1 MIAVVRKAAR
11 EQKEQFLARPFWRLV
26 SHFGM
31 RLFSGTGDSSEGG
44 LGLSVSAILAM
55 LAAPG
60 AFVTILLFDKY
71 SSLLRFLRG
80 NQNFDPYAASLPD
93 QYFFLTYSMVITGIV
108 TVLKWDSIFPDRRDY
123 MNLAP
128 LPIATRQI
136 FLANM
141 TAIILI
147 SLAFAIDVNAVSSF
161 LFPLEVT
168 MEQPRFIFYVQFA
181 RAHFLGVLL
190 SSLFIFLALFALIGT
205 LMVLLPD
212 SAFRRISLYLRIL
225 IVMLLLALLSSTFV
239 VPQLLRTLASDP
251 HSIVRWLPPVWFLG
265 LLRSVLGKADAA
277 LAQLGR
283 VGWQAMICVSVLAP
297 AVYIASYYR
306 YFIRIPE
313 TLDTTLRNRAPRT
326 LLPMAWMDQLILH
339 SPFERAL
346 YRFTMKTLLRS
357 ERHSLLFGAF
367 SGLGLVLAFE
377 MLASA
382 YNSRHAPGEAP
393 SVELLSVPFVLAY
406 FVICGLR
413 FVFDIPA
420 ELRANWVQQVVL
432 HQGQGEPA
440 TLARKVILTFVL
452 PWTLL
457 LCLPLYVWA
466 WGWAAGVGHIVV
478 LAAACSLLAQF
489 LLHRFHKIPFTCT
502 YPPWKQSAT
511 VMILLYVLGF
521 WAFAFLL
528 PGLERRLLVQT
539 SLFLWALSALMLLAG
554 VALRRLQAA
563 DTVDPSLIFEEKSPT
578 PFEILN
584 LSGR

>member
-1 MIAVVRKAAR
+1 MIAAVRER
-11 EQKEQFLARPFWRLV
+11 KERLLGRPFWRLV

-31 RLFSGTGDSSEGG
+31 RLFSGTADSGEGG

-60 AFVTILLFDKY
+60 AFISILLFDKY
-71 SSLLRFLRG
+71 SSLLRWLRG
-80 NQNFDPYAASLPD
+80 NQAFDSYAASLPD
-93 QYFFLTYSMVITGIV
+93 QYFFLTFAMVITGIV

-128 LPIATRQI
+128 LPIATRRI

-141 TAIILI
+141 TAIVLI
-147 SLAFAIDVNAVSSF
+147 ALAFAVDVNAVSSF

-168 MEQPRFIFYVQFA
+168 MEQPRFVFYVQFA
-181 RAHFLGVLL
+181 SAHFLGVML

-212 SAFRRISLYLRIL
+212 TAFRRISLYLRIF
-225 IVMLLLALLSSTFV
+225 IVMLLLGLLSSTFA
-239 VPQLLRTLASDP
+239 VPQLLHQPGSDP
-251 HSIVRWLPPVWFLG
+251 HSILRWLPPVWFLG
-265 LLRSVLGKADAA
+265 LLRSVLGKADTA
-277 LAQLGR
+277 LARLGR
-283 VGWQAMICVSVLAP
+283 LGWQAMTCVSVLAP

-313 TLDTTLRNRAPRT
+313 TLDTTLRNHAPRT
-326 LLPMAWMDQLILH
+326 LLPMAWMDQFVVR
-339 SPFERAL
+339 SPFERAI
-346 YRFTMKTLLRS
+346 YRFTVKTLLRS

-367 SGLGLVLAFE
+367 AGLGLVLAFE
-377 MLASA
+377 MLVSA
-382 YNSRHAPGEAP
+382 YSAGHAPDALP
-393 SVELLSVPFVLAY
+393 STALLSVPFVLAY
-406 FVICGLR
+406 FVISGLR

-420 ELRANWVQQVVL
+420 ELRANWVHQAIL
-432 HQGQGEPA
+432 HHEQIDPVK
-440 TLARKVILTFVL
+440 LARKVVLTFVL
-452 PWTLL
+452 PWALL
-457 LCLPLYVWA
+457 VCLPLSVWQ
-466 WGWAAGVGHIVV
+466 WGWIIGAGHVAVFT
-478 LAAACSLLAQF
+478 AACSLLAQF

-511 VMILLYVLGF
+511 VTVLLYVLGF

-528 PGLERRLLVQT
+528 PGLERSLLT
-539 SLFLWALSALMLLAG
+539 RTPLFLWILSALMLLAG
-554 VALRRLQAA
+554 VALRRLQTVEA
-563 DTVDPSLIFEEKSPT
+563 VDPTLIFEEKGPA